1 MEKQI
6 LEVLEYSDQKI
17 VISLV
22 EKKEVLKVL
31 DFMNGIY
38 EAIPDKSWFSMD
50 SRDNLIRYMTDSGFA
65 LKAEI
70 LPPDRENE
78 LAAVFVARTSELGE
92 ENLGAYLELGE
103 KELGQ
108 VAHMEIAMVG
118 NEYRGRGLQKKLM
131 ALAERQLKE
140 SGYHWLMGTA
150 HPENVYSVHN
160 FQRLGYEIVTEA
172 LKYGGLPRYIF
183 CKKI

>member
-6 LEVLEYSDQKI
+6 FEVLEYSDQKI
-17 VISLV
+17 AISLV
-22 EKKEVLKVL
+22 EKEEVPKVL
-31 DFMNGIY
+31 DFMNEIY

-50 SRDNLIRYMTDSGFA
+50 SRENLTRYMTDSGFA
-65 LKAEI
+65 LKAEM
-70 LPPDRENE
+70 LSSDQENE

-92 ENLGAYLELGE
+92 ENLGVYLELGK
-103 KELGQ
+103 KELEQ

-118 NEYRGRGLQKKLM
+118 KEYRGKGLQKKLM
-131 ALAERQLKE
+131 ALAEEELKE

-150 HPENVYSVHN
+150 HPENIYSVNN
-160 FQRLGYEIVTEA
+160 FQKLGYEIVTED